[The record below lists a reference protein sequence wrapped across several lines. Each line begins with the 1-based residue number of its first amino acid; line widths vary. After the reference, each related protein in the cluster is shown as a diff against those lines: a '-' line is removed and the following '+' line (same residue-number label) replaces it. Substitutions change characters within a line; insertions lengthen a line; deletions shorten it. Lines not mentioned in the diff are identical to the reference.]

1 MSVDFDLGG
10 PLLNGTDPS
19 TPEKADLEPQA
30 ANPPAKHPAPKKE
43 KESMAKKTAP
53 KKPAAKAEVNKSE
66 EIRKLAAAMK
76 AKGEKPRP
84 VVIMEMLRKQGIE
97 VSSPQIS
104 MVLKKM
110 GFRPR
115 KRRKSGA
122 TAGAAAPVAKKT
134 SKSTLSVEDLLRAKK
149 MAEEFGGAEKLVNA
163 ISALVELQ

>member
-1 MSVDFDLGG
+1 ME
-10 PLLNGTDPS
+10 PTPS
-19 TPEKADLEPQA
+19 TPEKADLEAQV
-30 ANPPAKHPAPKKE
+30 ANPPAKHPASKKE
-43 KESMAKKTAP
+43 KEPMAKKTAP

>member
-1 MSVDFDLGG
+1 MEPTPG
-10 PLLNGTDPS
+10 
-19 TPEKADLEPQA
+19 TPEKADLEAQV
-30 ANPPAKHPAPKKE
+30 ANPPAKHPASKKE
-43 KESMAKKTAP
+43 KEPMAKKTAP

>member
-1 MSVDFDLGG
+1 
-10 PLLNGTDPS
+10 
-19 TPEKADLEPQA
+19 
-30 ANPPAKHPAPKKE
+30 
-43 KESMAKKTAP
+43 
-53 KKPAAKAEVNKSE
+53 
-66 EIRKLAAAMK
+66 MK